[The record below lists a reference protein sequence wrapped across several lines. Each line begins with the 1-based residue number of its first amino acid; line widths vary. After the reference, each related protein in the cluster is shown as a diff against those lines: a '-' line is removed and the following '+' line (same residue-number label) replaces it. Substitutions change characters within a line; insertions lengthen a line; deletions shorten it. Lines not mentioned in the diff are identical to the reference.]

1 MIALG
6 VHSFLSLNILYTAP
20 LKLCDANSSKLRPKF
35 VEIGV
40 LAVLLLLWLLSFTLR
55 SCFVRKG
62 GKNETQVP
70 NWDLWLEN

>member
-1 MIALG
+1 
-6 VHSFLSLNILYTAP
+6 
-20 LKLCDANSSKLRPKF
+20 